1 MSVLSPVRR
10 GVAASVVPLRPIAV
24 PLGLLGAVVLAVA
37 CFLPWAGYAGFPGL
51 MTLSGSPGGARLYPL
66 LLCLPA
72 VLLVLHPP
80 GGVRAVRT
88 GAAFALAITV
98 LTTLFI
104 AYAGGGLVNVGN
116 GVYVALV
123 GAVLYL
129 LGTCALASEPRA
141 TPVGRP
147 LPDRSWRTP
156 AEWAVVVLAVT
167 DHSYDQVPAMGSI
180 LLARETPPTG
190 GDTLFASL
198 GAAYDALSDDLK
210 SQIENLRAVHSADH
224 VYSADGVYAKTD
236 LAGDLKGHD
245 VRTMAVH
252 PVVIHHPVTGR
263 KILYVNPAFT
273 LHFEGWTQVDS
284 MPLLYEL
291 YAVALRKEFHCRLSW
306 ALGSIAIWDNRSTWH
321 FANNDYQ
328 GHRRLMHRITISG
341 VPIGA

>member
-1 MSVLSPVRR
+1 MNTVNLRPLSEHVGVEAVGIDLNTVEDQGFGALRKAVAER
-10 GVAASVVPLRPIAV
+10 GVLFVRNQE
-24 PLGLLGAVVLAVA
+24 
-37 CFLPWAGYAGFPGL
+37 
-51 MTLSGSPGGARLYPL
+51 MTPEQ
-66 LLCLPA
+66 
-72 VLLVLHPP
+72 HI
-80 GGVRAVRT
+80 
-88 GAAFALAITV
+88 AFARRWGGIDINNYFPANGGHPEIAEVRKSETQ
-98 LTTLFI
+98 TTNI
-104 AYAGGGLVNVGN
+104 GGG
-116 GVYVALV
+116 
-123 GAVLYL
+123 
-129 LGTCALASEPRA
+129 
-141 TPVGRP
+141 
-147 LPDRSWRTP
+147 WH
-156 AEWAVVVLAVT
+156 T

-273 LHFEGWTQVDS
+273 LHFEGWTRVDS